1 LFRGYAATHHF
12 LHAVRRSMVIDG
24 LLPNVNTT
32 TIHVTLLQCLSH
44 SGACMAKFIW
54 TDQLNV
60 GIDVIDQQHRRI
72 VEYINQL
79 DDARSNGMS
88 NDEISWLLNDLVDY
102 TISHFGFEESLQEEA
117 KYPFLT
123 SHKKVHEL
131 FTKRIADF
139 QKRAEQGEDVVKG
152 LNSLLVTW
160 LFNHIKRDDT
170 DYVESVKTYLA
181 QKQDFVE
188 RKRGLFARLFG

>member
-1 LFRGYAATHHF
+1 
-12 LHAVRRSMVIDG
+12 
-24 LLPNVNTT
+24 
-32 TIHVTLLQCLSH
+32 
-44 SGACMAKFIW
+44 MAKFVW

-79 DDARSNGMS
+79 DDARSRGHS
-88 NDEISWLLNDLVDY
+88 HQEVGFLINDLVDY

-117 KYPFLT
+117 NYPFAK

-131 FTKRIADF
+131 FAQRVSDYQTRHEK
-139 QKRAEQGEDVVKG
+139 GEDVSKG

-160 LFNHIKRDDT
+160 LFNHIKRDDM
-170 DYVESVKTYLA
+170 DYVESVKVYLQQ
-181 QKQDFVE
+181 QKNALE
-188 RKRGLFARLFG
+188 RKKGLFERLFG

>member
-1 LFRGYAATHHF
+1 
-12 LHAVRRSMVIDG
+12 
-24 LLPNVNTT
+24 
-32 TIHVTLLQCLSH
+32 
-44 SGACMAKFIW
+44 MAKFVW
-54 TDQLNV
+54 TEQLNV
-60 GIDVIDQQHRRI
+60 GIEVIDQQHRRI

-88 NDEISWLLNDLVDY
+88 NDEVSWLLNDLVDY

-131 FTKRIADF
+131 FAKRIAEF
-139 QKRAEQGEDVVKG
+139 QKRAEQGEDVIKA

-170 DYVESVKTYLA
+170 DYVDSVKSYLQ

-188 RKRGLFARLFG
+188 RKRGLFSRLFG

>member
-1 LFRGYAATHHF
+1 
-12 LHAVRRSMVIDG
+12 
-24 LLPNVNTT
+24 
-32 TIHVTLLQCLSH
+32 
-44 SGACMAKFIW
+44 MAKFVW

-79 DDARSNGMS
+79 DDARSNGYS
-88 NDEISWLLNDLVDY
+88 REEIGYLINDLVDY

-117 KYPFLT
+117 KYPFLK

-131 FTKRIADF
+131 FTQRVSEYQAKF
-139 QKRAEQGEDVVKG
+139 NKGEDVSKA

-160 LFNHIKRDDT
+160 LFNHIKRDDV
-170 DYVESVKTYLA
+170 DYVASVKQHLLRQT
-181 QKQDFVE
+181 DTVE
-188 RKRGLFARLFG
+188 KKKGLFARLFG

>member
-1 LFRGYAATHHF
+1 
-12 LHAVRRSMVIDG
+12 
-24 LLPNVNTT
+24 
-32 TIHVTLLQCLSH
+32 
-44 SGACMAKFIW
+44 MAKFVW
-54 TDQLNV
+54 TEQLNV
-60 GIDVIDQQHRRI
+60 GIEVIDQQHRRI

-88 NDEISWLLNDLVDY
+88 NDEITWLLNDLVDY

-131 FTKRIADF
+131 FTKRIAEF
-139 QKRAEQGEDVVKG
+139 QQRAEQGEDVIKA

-170 DYVESVKTYLA
+170 DYVESVKCYLQ

-188 RKRGLFARLFG
+188 RKRGLFSRLFG

>member
-1 LFRGYAATHHF
+1 
-12 LHAVRRSMVIDG
+12 
-24 LLPNVNTT
+24 
-32 TIHVTLLQCLSH
+32 
-44 SGACMAKFIW
+44 MAKFVW

-60 GIDVIDQQHRRI
+60 GIEVIDQQHRRI

-88 NDEISWLLNDLVDY
+88 NDEITWLLNELVDY

-131 FTKRIADF
+131 FTMRVADF
-139 QKRAEQGEDVVKG
+139 QKRAEQGEDVIKG

-160 LFNHIKRDDT
+160 LFNHIKRDDN
-170 DYVESVKTYLA
+170 DYVESVNAYLQ

>member
-1 LFRGYAATHHF
+1 
-12 LHAVRRSMVIDG
+12 
-24 LLPNVNTT
+24 
-32 TIHVTLLQCLSH
+32 
-44 SGACMAKFIW
+44 MAKFIW

-79 DDARSNGMS
+79 DDARSNGMT
-88 NDEISWLLNDLVDY
+88 NDEIAWLLNDLVDY

-117 KYPFLT
+117 GYPFLT

-139 QKRAEQGEDVVKG
+139 QQRAEKGEDVIKA

-160 LFNHIKRDDT
+160 LFNHIKRDDN
-170 DYVESVKTYLA
+170 DYVESVKNYLQ

-188 RKRGLFARLFG
+188 RKRGLFSRLFG